1 MCPLREHE
9 TLLTPQR
16 SQFDPASL
24 TSLPSP
30 SGEGDET
37 YMMQTAWIAAIQEDE
52 DEFLRAADALVQAGG
67 AGESRYPAMLML
79 DSADPGRTDV
89 VRHYLRD
96 HFPIEDKPIFTI
108 HVWAVGF
115 EIATSARVTAMQQ
128 HQSYTASLLN
138 DWADWVEKMPL
149 WLFAVDPQ
157 PSPVHLRLM
166 PIDMVMLSQVQK
178 LDGSKVYLV
187 DILYLGMPKRV
198 AVLYQHGDT
207 VLHLLRKA
215 GLAEA
220 CDGRRHVCLF
230 KEQGLA
236 SRIWL
241 LHERVDMPHGSCFVI
256 EFVLQD
262 RLSCNADSVSLM
274 QLPRDG
280 QVGASSLGAY
290 MRGWYTR
297 HGEITVWVHFHS
309 EQRLQLHAA
318 RFDVDVVAVQEQ
330 VGERCGFCCED
341 FTYVAVDPP
350 PVLLVLPR
358 PHVLVLPA
366 GSDNEIPV
374 LCQSFL
380 NGRANLQSVLVDG
393 RYPPVGVAVL
403 FELVFPEQDC
413 LGRYYCYV
421 LYQGRRFL
429 HHHDI
434 ELWPG
439 SLLRLYAWF
448 RDDDACSTDCGP
460 LSDSQ
465 ELSEAES
472 LFFLHHG
479 MKIEMLPL
487 CCFRCGVAGGLLLPT
502 HL

>member
-1 MCPLREHE
+1 VRSSRWWRLLMGRETSILIFGSMAFNFSVGVTEGPEVVFFKDYFGYTQSDMSNLLIVSCLAALVLTPILPVLNTYLGERQACVSGCIGVGLSTLFLVLGTGHKWVPAFCSGISVGLFGSMTGLGFMAMVHMCCPKDRLGTFLGIKSFFDSLSGTLSPAFGGWLYTRDHFLPYGLSCGLAAVTAGVFASFAPLQEKHKIIEQEEVEPMIGKELESDEVGIRIRRKDPQMGLGTASPALPPWQGAYIQLYSKHRVACDEDVHPMCPLREHE

-37 YMMQTAWIAAIQEDE
+37 YMMQTAWIAAMQEDE

-89 VRHYLRD
+89 VRHYLR
-96 HFPIEDKPIFTI
+96 
-108 HVWAVGF
+108 
-115 EIATSARVTAMQQ
+115 
-128 HQSYTASLLN
+128 
-138 DWADWVEKMPL
+138 
-149 WLFAVDPQ
+149 
-157 PSPVHLRLM
+157 
-166 PIDMVMLSQVQK
+166 
-178 LDGSKVYLV
+178 
-187 DILYLGMPKRV
+187 
-198 AVLYQHGDT
+198 
-207 VLHLLRKA
+207 
-215 GLAEA
+215 
-220 CDGRRHVCLF
+220 
-230 KEQGLA
+230 
-236 SRIWL
+236 
-241 LHERVDMPHGSCFVI
+241 
-256 EFVLQD
+256 
-262 RLSCNADSVSLM
+262 
-274 QLPRDG
+274 
-280 QVGASSLGAY
+280 
-290 MRGWYTR
+290 
-297 HGEITVWVHFHS
+297 
-309 EQRLQLHAA
+309 
-318 RFDVDVVAVQEQ
+318 
-330 VGERCGFCCED
+330 
-341 FTYVAVDPP
+341 
-350 PVLLVLPR
+350 
-358 PHVLVLPA
+358 
-366 GSDNEIPV
+366 SDNEIPV

-439 SLLRLYAWF
+439 SFLRLYAWF